1 MRELS
6 ERRINQLEKAYY
18 ERFPKFHKS
27 IEYFF
32 KDIRNSILT
41 VRKKGFLFKK
51 IYGKIIVNIL
61 TTDLILNIIYNLE
74 KYPYKKITDFK
85 EVDINNIV
93 RQSEILYEDDQNF
106 KRILKDL
113 IHNSDKVKDMNQK
126 GSNTIKK
133 LFNLYLEHPEELPD
147 NVIKHFYVDFTFG
160 INQPIDFYTYELR
173 DDFLMNYEISKKSNN
188 SRKI

>member
-1 MRELS
+1 MEFLSGKHSLEAAIVNMADEIAQRHHDIEDGIEYNLISKDILMRELS

-74 KYPYKKITDFK
+74 K
-85 EVDINNIV
+85 
-93 RQSEILYEDDQNF
+93 
-106 KRILKDL
+106 
-113 IHNSDKVKDMNQK
+113 
-126 GSNTIKK
+126 
-133 LFNLYLEHPEELPD
+133 
-147 NVIKHFYVDFTFG
+147 
-160 INQPIDFYTYELR
+160 
-173 DDFLMNYEISKKSNN
+173 
-188 SRKI
+188 